1 MGKILTYADIESIKN
16 ERGYVDQKTI
26 VNDQGVVVRYEGS
39 NHCPSAKDWDLRVYN
54 VKNSYDESSTQCTD
68 IIDTANR
75 YPVLFGYSNL
85 GSNISMIGLDVTFQD
100 GCNYKIH
107 YGEDNSAQ
115 SFTTPFTIGTS
126 GYPSR
131 DYVFYG
137 IGEAS
142 GQHWYYHSVSTTVT
156 TFYTVETMT
165 IKLSHALTGTFQ
177 VYSGTYITS
186 SNKNLYNFGPRLSSP
201 RYVSNQ
207 STVSVNNFRI
217 PYADYGNQS
226 FLVFIGLTKH
236 FAS

>member
-1 MGKILTYADIESIKN
+1 MGKILTYDDIKAKG
-16 ERGYVDQKTI
+16 GYVNTDTVYKDLYEK
-26 VNDQGVVVRYEGS
+26 VDYEGS
-39 NHCPSAKDWDLRVYN
+39 AHCPSAQDWDLRVYN
-54 VKNSYDESSTQCTD
+54 VKNPYAQSSTQCTD

-85 GSNISMIGLDVTFQD
+85 GSNISMIGLHVTFQD
-100 GCNYKIH
+100 GCNYKIY

-115 SFTTPFTIGTS
+115 SFTTRFTIGSS
-126 GYPSR
+126 GYPSHN
-131 DYVFYG
+131 YTFYG

-156 TFYTVETMT
+156 TFYTIKTMT
-165 IKLSHALTGTFQ
+165 IELSKALTGTFQ
-177 VYSGTYITS
+177 VYSGTYTTS

-201 RYVSNQ
+201 QYVSDQ

-217 PYADYGNQS
+217 PYADYRNQS
-226 FLVFIGLTKH
+226 FLVFIGLTNH